1 MIQQPL
7 VVVVSFLLAVTAIAC
22 GKSGDSSSRVPTSSS
37 DAMSVV
43 RSNADL
49 ENAVKAKFKADEQ
62 LRSADLG
69 VNADAANNEITISGS
84 VESQALRAKAVDL
97 ARSAHSGVTVN
108 DQIDVKPSGRATE
121 SISPSGKPAHG

>member
-22 GKSGDSSSRVPTSSS
+22 GKSGDSTNSVPASSS
-37 DAMSVV
+37 GATTVV

-49 ENAVKAKFKADEQ
+49 ENAVTAKFKVDEQ

-69 VNADAANNEITISGS
+69 VSADAAKNEITLSGS
-84 VESQALRAKAVDL
+84 VESEALRSKAVDL
-97 ARSAHSGVTVN
+97 ARSVDSGVIVN
-108 DQIDVKPSGRATE
+108 DQIDVKPSGRSAE
-121 SISPSGKPAHG
+121 NSSPSERRAHG